1 MRTLTSPRALAG
13 AALGL
18 ALAASPLAR
27 AGETSG
33 AGGDHGAA
41 GWKTLDTSGDG
52 KLSRDE
58 HAAGA
63 RRMFE
68 TMDGD
73 RDSKVTAAEMDAAR
87 EKITGKKAA
96 SEGELTAADK
106 IKVVDANG
114 DGVLTAEE
122 HAQGSRRMF
131 DEMDAD
137 RDGTLT
143 RAEFGAGHAKL
154 HPGAK

>member
-1 MRTLTSPRALAG
+1 MRPLISSRALAG

-18 ALAASPLAR
+18 ALAASPVAR

-41 GWKTLDTSGDG
+41 GWKTLDTNGDG

-58 HAAGA
+58 HTAGA

-68 TMDGD
+68 KMDGD
-73 RDSKVTAAEMDAAR
+73 RDGKVTAVEMDAAR

-96 SEGELTAADK
+96 AEGELTAADK

-114 DGVLTAEE
+114 DGVLGAEE

-154 HPGAK
+154 HHGAK